1 MNTSRSLDA
10 FTRRRFI
17 QTLATLGTV
26 PLVGEGGQSPIALA
40 AAEAQS
46 LGTVPLVRERAQST
60 LLLWYSNAANAW
72 VEALPIGNGS
82 LGAMVFGGVGRE
94 RLQLNDDTLWSG
106 APRNWDNPK
115 AKDVLP
121 KIRKAIFA
129 GQYVEADAFSKQ
141 MMGPYT
147 ESYQPLGDVSL
158 TFEHGDVG
166 RAYRREL
173 DLRTGIARVSYRV
186 GDTTFTREAFSS
198 HPGQLIAIRLTADH
212 PGRLSFLASLTSPHR
227 SHTAGAAGD
236 LRLIGQAPSHADPSY
251 HDGADPVQYGD
262 AGMRFETRVRATPKG
277 GSVSVERDGLRIAG
291 ADEVLLLL
299 STATSFNGFDKS
311 PGLQGRD
318 PSPIVSERIDRAAR
332 SSWDDLKAAHI
343 ADHAALMDRVSLDL
357 VASGAT
363 KDVPTDER
371 IVTHGAKDP
380 HLVSLLFAY
389 GRYLLAASSRPGTQA
404 ANLQGI
410 WNDQVR
416 PPWSSNYTL
425 NINAQMNY
433 WHAESANL
441 AEMHGPL
448 LNMIGDLAVTGAKT
462 ARTNYGATG
471 WCAHHNTD
479 LWRQSAPVGDYGG
492 GDPVWASW
500 PMAAPWLAQHL
511 WWHYAYGGDREF
523 LASRAY
529 PVMKSAA
536 EFCLDWLIDNG
547 KGQLV
552 TAPSTS
558 PEHKFVLPDG
568 RQAAVSQACS
578 MDLALIWD
586 LFTNLLDAIDVL
598 KIDTPPF
605 ANALE
610 NARAKLLPYHVNGN
624 GAMQEWFDD
633 FKPAETE
640 HRHISFLFGLFP
652 GRQITP
658 EQAPELFAA
667 ARKALELRGDG
678 GTGWSLAWK
687 VNAWARLRD
696 GDHAYRLLSNLLRL
710 VEVTRVSVVGGGV
723 YANLFDAH
731 PPFQIDGNF
740 GVVSGIVEMLV
751 QSHAGVIDL
760 LPALPS
766 EWPAG
771 KVTGLRARGGFELDM
786 EWAGGT
792 VGNVAIRSR
801 LGGVC
806 RVRSAAPFTVTGVSA
821 RHASGPSANP
831 FYRVHAVAQP
841 IVAAGAQLPRVAAPT
856 GTTLEFTTEAGGSYR
871 LQA

>member
-1 MNTSRSLDA
+1 MNTLTPLLTL
-10 FTRRRFI
+10 TRRRFI
-17 QTLATLGTV
+17 QVMGILGTVPRKAQGGLSTDEPMPTGTV
-26 PLVGEGGQSPIALA
+26 PLVSEGGPSP
-40 AAEAQS
+40 
-46 LGTVPLVRERAQST
+46 
-60 LLLWYSNAANAW
+60 LLLWYSSAANTW

-82 LGAMVFGGVGRE
+82 LGAMIFGGVGRE
-94 RLQLNDDTLWSG
+94 RFQLNDDTLWSG
-106 APRNWDNPK
+106 GPRDWDNPK

-121 KIRKAIFA
+121 DIRKAIFA
-129 GQYVEADAFSKQ
+129 GEYVDADALAKK
-141 MMGPYT
+141 MMGPFT
-147 ESYQPLGDVSL
+147 ESYQPLGDL
-158 TFEHGDVG
+158 AITFEHGDVG

-173 DLRTGIARVSYRV
+173 DLRTGIARVSYKV

-198 HPGQLIAIRLTADH
+198 HPGQVIVIRLAGDH

-227 SHTAGAAGD
+227 AHTAEAAGD
-236 LRLIGQAPSHADPSY
+236 LRLAGQAPSHADPSY
-251 HDGADPVQYGD
+251 HDGADPVQYGE
-262 AGMRFETRVRATPKG
+262 AGMRFEARLRAMAKG
-277 GSVSVERDGLRIAG
+277 GTVSVERDGLRVAG
-291 ADEVLLLL
+291 ANEVLLFI

-318 PSPIVSERIDRAAR
+318 PAPVVTERLDRASHA
-332 SSWDDLKAAHI
+332 SWDDLKAAHV
-343 ADHAALMDRVSLDL
+343 ADHAPLMDRVSLDL
-357 VASGAT
+357 GASSAS
-363 KDVPTDER
+363 KDLSTDER
-371 IVTHGAKDP
+371 IVTQGAKDP

-389 GRYLLAASSRPGTQA
+389 GRYLLAASSRPGTQP

-441 AEMHGPL
+441 ADMHGPL
-448 LNMIGDLAVTGAKT
+448 LDMIRDLAVTGAKT
-462 ARTNYGATG
+462 ARTNYNAPG
-471 WCAHHNTD
+471 WCAHHNSD
-479 LWRQSAPVGDYGG
+479 LWRQSAPVGDYGS

-500 PMAAPWLAQHL
+500 PMAGPWLAQHF

-536 EFCLDWLIDNG
+536 EFCLQWLVDNG

-598 KIDTPPF
+598 KVDAPF
-605 ANALE
+605 AKSLGD
-610 NARAKLLPYHVNGN
+610 ARSKLLPYHVNGN
-624 GAMQEWFDD
+624 GALQEWFED
-633 FKPAETE
+633 FKPSEAE

-658 EQAPELFAA
+658 DRTPELFAA
-667 ARKALELRGDG
+667 AHKALEQRGDG

-710 VEVTRVSVVGGGV
+710 VETSRVNYGGGGGV

-740 GVVSGIVEMLV
+740 GVVSGIVEMLM

-766 EWPAG
+766 AWPTG
-771 KVTGLRARGGFELDM
+771 RVSGLRARGGFELEM
-786 EWAGGT
+786 EWAGGAT
-792 VGNVAIRSR
+792 KNVAIRSK
-801 LGGVC
+801 LGGIC
-806 RVRSAAPFTVTGVSA
+806 RVRSAAPLRVTGATA
-821 RHASGPSANP
+821 RPASGPNANP
-831 FYRVHAVAQP
+831 FYSAHAVATP
-841 IVAAGAQLPRVAAPT
+841 IVASGAQLPTVTPPA
-856 GTTLEFTTEAGGSYR
+856 GTLLEFTTEAGGSYQ
-871 LQA
+871 LTG

>member
-1 MNTSRSLDA
+1 
-10 FTRRRFI
+10 
-17 QTLATLGTV
+17 
-26 PLVGEGGQSPIALA
+26 
-40 AAEAQS
+40 
-46 LGTVPLVRERAQST
+46 
-60 LLLWYSNAANAW
+60 
-72 VEALPIGNGS
+72 
-82 LGAMVFGGVGRE
+82 MVFGGVGRE

-106 APRNWDNPK
+106 GPRDWDNPK

-121 KIRKAIFA
+121 DIRKAIFA
-129 GQYVEADAFSKQ
+129 GQYVEADALAKK

-147 ESYQPLGDVSL
+147 ESYQPLGDLSL

-166 RAYRREL
+166 REYRREL
-173 DLRTGIARVSYRV
+173 DLRSGVARVSYKA

-198 HPGQLIAIRLTADH
+198 HPGQVIAIRLMADH
-212 PGRLSFLASLTSPHR
+212 PGRLSFLAAITSPHR
-227 SHTAGAAGD
+227 ARTADAGGD
-236 LRLIGQAPSHADPSY
+236 LRLLGQAPSHADPSY
-251 HDGADPVQYGD
+251 HDGADPVKYSD
-262 AGMRFETRVRATPKG
+262 AGMHFEARVRAIPKG
-277 GSVSVERDGLRIAG
+277 GSVNVERDGLRIAG

-299 STATSFNGFDKS
+299 ATATSFNGFDKS

-332 SSWDDLKAAHI
+332 SSWDELKAAHV
-343 ADHAALMDRVSLDL
+343 ADHAPLMERVTLDL
-357 VASGAT
+357 GASSAAR
-363 KDVPTDER
+363 DLPTDER
-371 IVTHGAKDP
+371 IVSQGAKDP
-380 HLVSLLFAY
+380 NLVSLLFAY

-416 PPWSSNYTL
+416 APWSSNYTL

-441 AEMHGPL
+441 ADMHGPL
-448 LNMIGDLAVTGAKT
+448 LDMIGDLAVTGAKT
-462 ARTNYGATG
+462 ARTNYGAPG
-471 WCAHHNTD
+471 WCAHHNSD
-479 LWRQSAPVGDYGG
+479 LWRQSAPVGDFGG

-536 EFCLDWLIDNG
+536 EFCLHWLVDNG

-586 LFTNLLDAIDVL
+586 LFTNLIDAAAVL
-598 KIDTPPF
+598 KVDAPF
-605 ANALE
+605 ASTLE
-610 NARAKLLPYHVNGN
+610 STLAKLLPYHVNGN
-624 GAMQEWFDD
+624 GAMQEWFED
-633 FKPAETE
+633 FTPAETE
-640 HRHISFLFGLFP
+640 HRHLSFLFGLFP

-658 EQAPELFAA
+658 EQTPTLFAG

-740 GVVSGIVEMLV
+740 GIVSGIVEMLI

-771 KVTGLRARGGFELDM
+771 KVTGLRARGGFELDV
-786 EWAGGT
+786 EWSGGT
-792 VGNVAIRSR
+792 VRSVIIRST
-801 LGGVC
+801 LGGLC
-806 RVRSAAPFTVTGVSA
+806 RVRSASALTVAGAAA
-821 RHASGPSANP
+821 RPASGPNANP
-831 FYRVHAVAQP
+831 FYRVHQVASP
-841 IVAAGAQLPRVAAPT
+841 IVASGARLQTVAPSS
-856 GTTLEFTTEAGGSYR
+856 GTTMEFITEAGGHYQ
-871 LQA
+871 LHA

>member
-1 MNTSRSLDA
+1 MNKSRLLDA

-17 QTLATLGTV
+17 QTLAILGTV
-26 PLVGEGGQSPIALA
+26 PRVAEGGQSSIA
-40 AAEAQS
+40 S
-46 LGTVPLVRERAQST
+46 LGTVPLAMEGGQSPEP
-60 LLLWYSNAANAW
+60 LRLWYSNPANAW

-106 APRNWDNPK
+106 GPRDWDNPG

-121 KIRKAIFA
+121 DIRKAIFA
-129 GQYVEADAFSKQ
+129 GQYVEADALAKK

-147 ESYQPLGDVSL
+147 ESYQPLGDLTL
-158 TFEHGDVG
+158 TFEHGEVG

-173 DLRTGIARVSYRV
+173 DLRTGITRITYKV

-198 HPGQLIAIRLTADH
+198 QPGQVIAVRLTADH
-212 PGRLSFLASLTSPHR
+212 PGRLSCLASLTSPHR
-227 SHTAGAAGD
+227 AFTAEEAGD
-236 LRLIGQAPSHADPSY
+236 LRLLGQAPSHADPSY
-251 HDGADPVQYGD
+251 HDGAVPVTYGD
-262 AGMRFETRVRATPKG
+262 GGMGFEGRLRAIVKEGT
-277 GSVSVERDGLRIAG
+277 VTAERDGLRIVG
-291 ADEVLLLL
+291 ANEVLLLMA
-299 STATSFNGFDKS
+299 TATSFNGFDKS
-311 PGLQGRD
+311 PDPDPGPIAAGR
-318 PSPIVSERIDRAAR
+318 IERAAR
-332 SSWDDLKAAHI
+332 QSWDDLKAAHV
-343 ADHAALMDRVSLDL
+343 ADHAPLMERVTLDL
-357 VASGAT
+357 GASSAA
-363 KDVPTDER
+363 KDLPTDER
-371 IVTHGAKDP
+371 IVTQGAKDP

-389 GRYLLAASSRPGTQA
+389 GRYLLAASSRPGTQP

-441 AEMHGPL
+441 ADMHGPL
-448 LNMIGDLAVTGAKT
+448 LDMIGELAVTGAKT
-462 ARTNYGATG
+462 ARTNYGAPG
-471 WCAHHNTD
+471 WCAHHNSD

-568 RQAAVSQACS
+568 RQASVSQACS

-586 LFTNLLDAIDVL
+586 LFTNLLDAAAVL
-598 KIDTPPF
+598 KVDAPF
-605 ANALE
+605 ASTLE
-610 NARAKLLPYHVNGN
+610 STLAKLLPYHVNGN
-624 GAMQEWFDD
+624 GAMQEWFED

-652 GRQITP
+652 GRQITA
-658 EQAPELFAA
+658 EQTPALFAA

-740 GVVSGIVEMLV
+740 GVVSGIVEMLL

-766 EWPAG
+766 AWSAG
-771 KVTGLRARGGFELDM
+771 KVTGLRARGGFELDI
-786 EWAGGT
+786 EWAGGMT
-792 VGNVAIRSR
+792 RTVAIRSK
-801 LGGVC
+801 LGGLC
-806 RVRSAAPFTVTGVSA
+806 RVRAAAPFTVSGADA
-821 RHASGPSANP
+821 RPASGPNANP
-831 FYRVHAVAQP
+831 FYRVHP
-841 IVAAGAQLPRVAAPT
+841 VAAPVVASGAQLPKVAAPA
-856 GTTLEFTTEAGGSYR
+856 GTTLEFTTDAGGSYQ
-871 LQA
+871 LHA